1 MAINLAKVYQ
11 SNLDAA
17 AVQNAKTGW
26 MEANAGD
33 VKYNGGNEVKV
44 PKMSV
49 DGLADYSRSS
59 GYPAGAVAIDWE
71 TRTMTQDRGRKFQI
85 DAQDVDETN
94 FAATGANVLGRFQ
107 NEKVIP
113 EIDAYRLAN
122 IYGAAKGASHVSY
135 YTPSA
140 SDILAK
146 LKELIAKAR
155 EAGAVAPVVHITYT
169 ALNLLETAL
178 ASNLHAINW
187 KQGGVETSI
196 PSLDGCP
203 LIATPSVRMYQRVTI
218 SSSNGYT
225 GEGAVHFLVMDLRDP
240 KAISKTDKIKIWNP
254 DQNQNADAWLVTYR
268 KYHDLWVL
276 DNAAGHIFAAA
287 AETYAEVTPATGD
300 NPKTKGWYELS
311 GTTYVLTTDTSV
323 QNGKT
328 YYELL

>member
-49 DGLADYSRSS
+49 DGLADYSRSN

-85 DAQDVDETN
+85 DSQDVDETN
-94 FAATGANVLGRFQ
+94 FAATGANVLSRFQ

-113 EIDAYRLAN
+113 EIDAYRLAKV
-122 IYGAAKGASHVSY
+122 YGAAKAANHVTY
-135 YTPSA
+135 YTPA
-140 SDILAK
+140 KSDILDKIKAD
-146 LKELIAKAR
+146 IAKAR
-155 EAGAVAPVVHITYT
+155 EAGAVAVVVHLTYT
-169 ALNLLETAL
+169 ALSILETAF
-178 ASNLHAINW
+178 ATQLHAINW
-187 KQGGVETSI
+187 KQGGVDTQI

-225 GEGAVHFLVMDLRDP
+225 GEGAIHWVVMGLTDP

-254 DQNQNADAWLVTYR
+254 DQNQDADAWKVTYR
-268 KYHDLWVL
+268 KYHDLWIL

-287 AETYAEVTPATGD
+287 AETYVEVTPASGD
-300 NPKTKGWYELS
+300 NPKQKGWYEKS
-311 GTTYVLTTDTSV
+311 GNDYVLTTDTSV
-323 QNGKT
+323 NDQHT